1 MSIKSDR
8 ASESS
13 KRFAERLKRLR
24 AMHGWNQQ
32 LAAEKCGMKQ
42 ASYSDIESCNK
53 RVDIDK
59 LVLLAKVYQVTVG
72 FLVEGTFEGVSE
84 EQQKQ
89 INESVLWLRM

>member
-1 MSIKSDR
+1 MSIKSDK

-24 AMHGWNQQ
+24 SMNGWSQQ
-32 LAAEKCGMKQ
+32 LAAANCGMKQ

-59 LVLLAKVYQVTVG
+59 LVLIADVYNVTVG
-72 FLVEGTFEGVSE
+72 FLVEGSFEGISE
-84 EQQKQ
+84 EQKNK
-89 INESVLWLRM
+89 IRESVLWLRM

>member
-1 MSIKSDR
+1 MSIKSDK

-24 AMHGWNQQ
+24 TMYGWNQQ
-32 LAAEKCGMKQ
+32 IAAANCGMKQ

-59 LVLLAKVYQVTVG
+59 LVLLAKVYNVTVG
-72 FLVEGTFEGVSE
+72 FLVEGSIEGVPE
-84 EQQKQ
+84 EQQKK
-89 INESVLWLRM
+89 IRESVLWLRM

>member
-24 AMHGWNQQ
+24 AMHEWNQQ
-32 LAAEKCGMKQ
+32 LAAEKCGMKT

-72 FLVEGTFEGVSE
+72 FFS
-84 EQQKQ
+84 
-89 INESVLWLRM
+89 